1 MTQGGWGAAPNGN
14 NPGTLLQN
22 NFSVVYPGG
31 VVQIGGGFT
40 ARFQSPTAIRNFL
53 PSGGTPAKL
62 TKSYTD
68 PKVNQLDNVFASQV
82 LALRLNVDFSNAG
95 KLPQGLSALKLRT
108 GKFAGWTVFD
118 VLSTANFVL
127 GGGQTPLNA
136 TISDLNVAV
145 TTINENFADGR
156 NKGNLVP

>member
-1 MTQGGWGAAPNGN
+1 MGRGAKRQQPR
-14 NPGTLLQN
+14 NPPAEQLLRGISRRSRPDRRRLYREVPVAHSDQK
-22 NFSVVYPGG
+22 
-31 VVQIGGGFT
+31 
-40 ARFQSPTAIRNFL
+40 L
-53 PSGGTPAKL
+53 PAFRRYSSEADEN
-62 TKSYTD
+62 YTD